1 MELNE
6 VTLSPSTTTMLPSNE
21 PQTSAQSYKE
31 RNEWELQS
39 NDSRERIDRNEPE
52 GLQSL
57 KPEGEGETDASEGS
71 SQPYKSPVHGK
82 ETATTSF

>member
-39 NDSRERIDRNEPE
+39 NGSRERIDRNEPE
-52 GLQSL
+52 GLQSF
-57 KPEGEGETDASEGS
+57 KPEGEGETDASEGLG
-71 SQPYKSPVHGK
+71 QLLKSPVHG
-82 ETATTSF
+82 EGTATTAF